1 MAEHDNT
8 KEVDQTED
16 CPDWHDERGLHE
28 THITVQ
34 YGQTVIKHTCEKKA
48 MEALEARHGF

>member
-1 MAEHDNT
+1 MAGYDNT

-16 CPDWHDERGLHE
+16 CPDWHDDHGLHE
-28 THITVQ
+28 TFITSEA
-34 YGQTVIKHTCEKKA
+34 GQTTIRHTCEKVA